1 MVVKRGLPIQDSIVV
16 FVNKTNWI
24 LFCFVNICGFIF
36 MPLDFGL
43 GVLFGGLIV
52 TINFFFL
59 AKTLKKAFSPPYI
72 LKHNVVIMKY
82 YIRFVISGVIIF
94 LLIAGDVVSPI
105 GLIVGLSVVVVSIFC
120 VTLREVKKLIFKE
133 AV

>member
-1 MVVKRGLPIQDSIVV
+1 MKRSPVQNSIIAYI
-16 FVNKTNWI
+16 NKTNWI
-24 LFCFVNICGFIF
+24 IFCLINICGFSF
-36 MPLDFGL
+36 MSFDFGM

-59 AKTLKKAFSPPYI
+59 EKTLKKAFTPPYI
-72 LKHNVVIMKY
+72 STHNMVLTKY
-82 YIRFVISGVIIF
+82 YIRFIISGVIIF

-105 GLIVGLSVVVVSIFC
+105 GLIVGLSVVVISIVC
-120 VTLREVKKLIFKE
+120 ATMREVKKLIFKE